1 MAVGSVPP
9 VFAVA
14 ATLYKSKCHVS
25 GRRSIRHV
33 FFEHYYFRWCPRPA
47 SFVPAAALTLMD
59 EMKQSMPC
67 DETTFSAMM
76 HGCAQTRDWDTAG
89 RLLEEMNSAGLK
101 PNDACY
107 YTLLVAAC
115 RAGELRLAEG
125 LIEGMRADG
134 AAPDL
139 YSYTTLSAACGRFH
153 DWRMALRLIES
164 MKLDGIPVTK
174 KIYSASLAACGR
186 GEAEIAEILLEMMR
200 SQGVELDDV
209 GRAHALVAFGRG
221 SRPDKALALMDDI
234 RENGSPPNRE

>member
-1 MAVGSVPP
+1 MARALLEEMKDLGLTPTRFCWNSIISVH
-9 VFAVA
+9 ARTGNTTA
-14 ATLYKSKCHVS
+14 AM
-25 GRRSIRHV
+25 
-33 FFEHYYFRWCPRPA
+33 
-47 SFVPAAALTLMD
+47 TLMD

-76 HGCAQTRDWDTAG
+76 HGCAQTRDWDAAG
-89 RLLEEMNSAGLK
+89 RLLEEMNAAGLK

-125 LIEGMRADG
+125 LIKGMRKDG

-153 DWRMALRLIES
+153 DWRMALRIIES
-164 MKLDGIPVTK
+164 MKIDGIPATK
-174 KIYSASLAACGR
+174 KIYAAALAACGR

-209 GRAHALVAFGRG
+209 GRSHALVAFGRG
-221 SRPDKALALMDDI
+221 
-234 RENGSPPNRE
+234 G